1 MASRTATLLGI
12 AAAAS
17 GAALLAWAGLG
28 RPRPVPTSSG
38 LAWVRRMRDGEGRL
52 MRVLQTGH
60 VLQSATYLSP
70 DERMVAPFAYQREFM
85 RAFDLVPDASDVLV
99 VGGGGFG
106 FPKMVAAARPG
117 CHLVVAELEP
127 SVVEAARR
135 WFFLDEARALMERAG
150 GRMDVVCDDGR
161 RVLDGCAPGSLD
173 VVVLDAF
180 VGDEPVASLA
190 TAEAAA
196 SARGAL
202 RGAGVL
208 LANVVSRD
216 DGCDL
221 GFLRDLV
228 ASLRTAFA
236 EVLVVPASDEDLGGE
251 DNYLVVAGAPG
262 LRADGAVAYDEA
274 FLGTV
279 RHDADA
285 RRA

>member
-1 MASRTATLLGI
+1 
-12 AAAAS
+12 
-17 GAALLAWAGLG
+17 
-28 RPRPVPTSSG
+28 
-38 LAWVRRMRDGEGRL
+38 
-52 MRVLQTGH
+52 MRVLQTGS

-70 DERMVAPFAYQREFM
+70 GERMVAPFAYQREFM

-106 FPKMVAAARPG
+106 FPKMVAVARPG
-117 CHLVVAELEP
+117 LRLVVAELEP

-135 WFFLDEARALMERAG
+135 WFFLDEARALMARAG
-150 GRMDVVCDDGR
+150 GSMDVVCDDGR
-161 RVLDGCAPGSLD
+161 RVLDACAPGSPD
-173 VVVLDAF
+173 V
-180 VGDEPVASLA
+180 
-190 TAEAAA
+190 
-196 SARGAL
+196 
-202 RGAGVL
+202 VL

-251 DNYLVVAGAPG
+251 DNYLVVAGARG

-285 RRA
+285 SRA